1 MRAVNN
7 DIYVYLHLVMY
18 INGDVKMIVVTDRA
32 AAELKVLLG
41 NEDKSGMPI
50 RIYIIGSAAD
60 AQYGLE
66 LAEEVTDYDIEM
78 ENNGINLVMDKDVA
92 AGFTD
97 GSIDFVSDSNGK
109 NFIIQNAESGT
120 CSNCDECD
128 VCDSE

>member
-1 MRAVNN
+1 MTAVNN
-7 DIYVYLHLVMY
+7 DIYVYIHLVMY

-41 NEDKSGMPI
+41 NADISGSAI
-50 RIYIIGSAAD
+50 RIYITGSSAD
-60 AQYGLE
+60 AQYGLA
-66 LAEEVTDYDIEM
+66 LADDITDYDVEIK
-78 ENNGINLVMDKDVA
+78 NNGINLVMDKDIA

-97 GSIDFVSDSNGK
+97 GSIDFVSDANGK

-128 VCDSE
+128 VCDIE